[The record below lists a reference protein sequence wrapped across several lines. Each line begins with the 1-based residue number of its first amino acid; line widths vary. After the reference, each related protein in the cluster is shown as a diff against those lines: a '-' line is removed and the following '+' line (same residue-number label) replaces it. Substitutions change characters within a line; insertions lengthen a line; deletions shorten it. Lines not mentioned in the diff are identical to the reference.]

1 MICKNCGQE
10 LSNESIFCNKC
21 GSKVETTVEDLKP
34 VVEESID
41 VVEKVQTVEEKNIVN
56 NAQNL
61 DKKKFLIIGAVAL
74 VVIVLITSLF
84 GGGRDYQ
91 GSNAPVYTEDD
102 FGANN
107 EVVTQ
112 PQTTEAITVSRPNVE
127 VIVNRTKFYSPLNGT
142 AELVDYQ
149 VSDSAV
155 GVVLEVKIKVVDK
168 TNKSNM
174 WDSFQVPC
182 AAYDANGTLLFDNA
196 AFGEGWKIAEEGEIL
211 KCTFNTYK
219 NKDVVA
225 RIEIG

>member
-21 GSKVETTVEDLKP
+21 GSKVETTVEDIKP
-34 VVEESID
+34 IVEESID

-61 DKKKFLIIGAVAL
+61 DKKKFLIVGAVAL

-84 GGGRDYQ
+84 GGRDYQ

-112 PQTTEAITVSRPNVE
+112 PQTTEAITVSRPTVE

-149 VSDSAV
+149 VSDSTV

-174 WDSFQVPC
+174 WDSFHIPC
-182 AAYDANGTLLFDNA
+182 AAYDANGTLLYDNDA
-196 AFGEGWKIAEEGEIL
+196 RGEGWKIAEEGEIL
-211 KCTFNTYK
+211 KGTFHTYK
-219 NKDVVA
+219 DRDIVT

>member
-174 WDSFQVPC
+174 WDSFSIPC
-182 AAYDANGTLLFDNA
+182 AAYDANGTLLFDNVA
-196 AFGEGWKIAEEGEIL
+196 HGEGWKIAEEGEIL
-211 KCTFNTYK
+211 KGTFNTYQ